1 MKTLK
6 IVVNLLLV
14 GLLVWFL
21 ATHEQK
27 IRPSVAGRDS
37 IQYWAT
43 GTLLAHRQNPY
54 SVPSV
59 LALQRSQGY
68 PAARPLMLRTP
79 PWSAWMVLPLVRGWW
94 RGRWGWWCC
103 WVLQFSSCWRRT
115 SPFWQERRC

>member
-27 IRPSVAGRDS
+27 IRASVAGRDS
-37 IQYWAT
+37 IQYCAT
-43 GTLLAHRQNPY
+43 VTLLVPRQNPY

-59 LALQRSQGY
+59 LALDGSQGY

-79 PWSAWMVLPLVRGWW
+79 PWSVWMLLPLVLASAH
-94 RGRWGWWCC
+94 CAA
-103 WVLQFSSCWRRT
+103 VPSL
-115 SPFWQERRC
+115 